1 MLCIEH
7 GCRISFDW
15 CLATSEGVGWKIIIS
30 NPEMFSETEYQ
41 SIKDHGE
48 EKNPNFVQ
56 KPYLSILG
64 EPEVSEEPKEN
75 ESPKDHDMVM

>member
-1 MLCIEH
+1 
-7 GCRISFDW
+7 
-15 CLATSEGVGWKIIIS
+15 
-30 NPEMFSETEYQ
+30 MFSETEYQ